1 MRPYLSRMHA
11 LRLSAL
17 LLALGLLAVPAVA
30 QTRQAAKAAA
40 PAGTRLID
48 KFDDWQAVSFTEGG
62 QTGCYVFTRASTS
75 TPKLP
80 GRGDVL
86 LTVTHRPASRDAVS
100 ISAGFPYGANA
111 GVSVVAEGATLE
123 FYTDKRSAFAR
134 DGRAA
139 VAAFQKTAHIIA
151 KSPGP
156 KNAVV
161 SDSFSARGFNAA
173 YAAINKACPAK

>member
-1 MRPYLSRMHA
+1 MHA
-11 LRLSAL
+11 TSFTAV
-17 LLALGLLAVPAVA
+17 LLAFGLLAVPVL
-30 QTRQAAKAAA
+30 AARPSASS
-40 PAGTRLID
+40 GTKLID

-62 QTGCYVFTRASTS
+62 QPGCYAFTRATAS
-75 TPKLP
+75 TPKLS

-86 LTVTHRPASRDAVS
+86 LTVTHRAASRDAVS
-100 ISAGFPYGANA
+100 ISAGFPYAANA
-111 GVSVVAEGATLE
+111 TVSVLADPATLE

-139 VAAFQKTAHIIA
+139 VAAFQKAGQIVA

-156 KNAVV
+156 KNAAV